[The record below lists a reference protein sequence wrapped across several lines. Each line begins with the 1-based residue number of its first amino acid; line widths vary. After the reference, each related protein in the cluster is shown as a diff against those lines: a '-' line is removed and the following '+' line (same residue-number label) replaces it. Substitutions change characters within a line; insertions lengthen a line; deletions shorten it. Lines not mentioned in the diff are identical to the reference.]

1 MKGIPEGLLV
11 QFLCSRQCQLQ
22 QVAQDCVHFHS
33 EYLQGRRLHNI
44 PAQPNSVFYLPHRRK
59 SFCMFKWNL
68 VFQFDGVNEVGYLK
82 EQWEKWFMSI
92 QPFSVINE
100 VKEKQDI
107 EK

>member
-1 MKGIPEGLLV
+1 M
-11 QFLCSRQCQLQ
+11 
-22 QVAQDCVHFHS
+22 
-33 EYLQGRRLHNI
+33 
-44 PAQPNSVFYLPHRRK
+44 
-59 SFCMFKWNL
+59 
-68 VFQFDGVNEVGYLK
+68 FQFDGVNEVGYLK